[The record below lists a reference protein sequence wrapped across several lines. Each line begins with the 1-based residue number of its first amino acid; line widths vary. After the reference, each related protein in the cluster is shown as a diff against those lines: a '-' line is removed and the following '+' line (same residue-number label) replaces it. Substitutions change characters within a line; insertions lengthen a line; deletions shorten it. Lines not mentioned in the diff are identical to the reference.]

1 MDGSNKCYKFVQEPD
16 TFEGAEEACK
26 ADGGQLME
34 VNNKIENDAISK
46 YYKDQL
52 EASEISS
59 SGLYLGL
66 KKKSITT
73 VLHCST

>member
-1 MDGSNKCYKFVQEPD
+1 MVV
-16 TFEGAEEACK
+16 
-26 ADGGQLME
+26 QLME